1 MSAGKFV
8 VMYVIGSLG
17 NGRAGTERSLLTLAS
32 SLDRA
37 RFEPIIVSLQ
47 DCEFIRAGD
56 AQVETHCLDLNRMF
70 TPNFLRQRA
79 KLAVLMSSRNVA
91 VVQTFFTEAHLVG
104 GYAARRAQ
112 VPVIISSRRNLGY
125 GYGWKERCYLH
136 LANRYPHRFLANS
149 EAVAD
154 SIACLEHLP
163 RDRFDVIY
171 NGVDLAPVLPG
182 SRPARPIV
190 IMTANL
196 RPIKAVDTLIDAA
209 RIVSVSRTD
218 VAFRIIGDGPERGR
232 LTARAESLGVGGQV
246 QFLGSLNDVSAEIAS
261 ASIGVLTSRSE
272 GFSNSILEYM
282 CRGLPVI
289 ATDVGGNREVI
300 DDGRTGCLIPVDN
313 PAALA
318 EKILY
323 LVNHPQIAGEMGR
336 QGRALVMEKF
346 SLQSM
351 VRNHEDY
358 YCRLLAAAGR

>member
-8 VMYVIGSLG
+8 VLYVIGSLG

-32 SLDRA
+32 SIDRA

-47 DCEFIRAGD
+47 DCDFIRAGE
-56 AQVETHCLDLNRMF
+56 AQVETHCLHLDRML
-70 TPNFLRQRA
+70 TPRYFRQRR
-79 KLAVLMSSRNVA
+79 KLADLMRSRDVA
-91 VVQTFFTEAHLVG
+91 VAQTFFTEAHLVG

-112 VPVIISSRRNLGY
+112 VSVIISSRRNLGY
-125 GYGWKERCYLH
+125 GYGWKERCYLR

-149 EAVAD
+149 EAVAN
-154 SIACLEHLP
+154 SIAGLEQLP

-171 NGVDLAPVLPG
+171 NGVDPAPGPPRP
-182 SRPARPIV
+182 RPARPIV

-196 RPIKAVDTLIDAA
+196 RPIKAVDTLIDSA
-209 RIVSVSRTD
+209 RIVSRSRND
-218 VAFRIIGDGPERGR
+218 VAFKIIGDGPERTR
-232 LTARAESLGVGGQV
+232 LTARVEALGLGSQM
-246 QFLGSLNDVSAEIAS
+246 QFLGSLNDVNAEIAS
-261 ASIGVLTSRSE
+261 ATIGVLTSRSE

-282 CRGLPVI
+282 RQGLPVI
-289 ATDVGGNREVI
+289 ATEVGGNREVV
-300 DDGRTGCLIPVDN
+300 DDGRTGYLIPVDN

-323 LVNHPQIAGEMGR
+323 LLNHPEVAGDMGR

-346 SLQSM
+346 SLPLM
-351 VRNHEDY
+351 ARNHEDY